1 MVIISQNPL
10 LVQSYFQENRVFIR
24 IDAFFLRFL
33 REIPP
38 LHGYRRVV
46 LEKRGHFDYKNAKR
60 KSTAPEYRASFRRDN
75 YCWFFIAAKHS
86 LQ

>member
-38 LHGYRRVV
+38 LYGHRRVV
-46 LEKRGHFDYKNAKR
+46 FGKERTLR
-60 KSTAPEYRASFRRDN
+60 
-75 YCWFFIAAKHS
+75 
-86 LQ
+86 L